1 MSLNEMKRKRAALV
15 AEARKI
21 LDRAEEEKRDL
32 SAEEKDSYDKFF
44 ADIRSLGEAIKREE
58 ELREAERAMAE
69 EERNKEGETQ
79 KETRKAAAFRN
90 FIINGDSSEYRA
102 LANDTGTA
110 GGYLH
115 APEEFI
121 AKLLK
126 GLDNRVFVRN
136 NATILPVQTSDS
148 LGAPTLDADMSDPT
162 WTTEIANVDEDLSM
176 DFGKRNLTPQQ
187 LSKLVKV
194 SMKLLR
200 TAAIS
205 PETIVADRL
214 AYRFAITQ
222 ENAYLNGDGA
232 GKPLGIFSASA
243 NGIPVSRDVSEGNTA
258 TEITADGL
266 ISVKFALKAQYRGK
280 ARWIFHRDALKSISK
295 LKDNDGQYIW
305 RPGLITTE
313 PDTLL
318 GLPIDESEYA
328 PNTFTTGKYVGALC
342 NWEYYWIAELMGME
356 IQRLNELYAA
366 TSQIGFIGR
375 GYWDGAPVLAEAF
388 ARVKLA

>member
-79 KETRKAAAFRN
+79 KETRKAVAFRN
-90 FIINGDSSEYRA
+90 FIINGDSGEYRA

-243 NGIPVSRDVSEGNTA
+243 NGIPVSRD
-258 TEITADGL
+258 L
-266 ISVKFALKAQYRGK
+266 F
-280 ARWIFHRDALKSISK
+280 
-295 LKDNDGQYIW
+295 
-305 RPGLITTE
+305 
-313 PDTLL
+313 
-318 GLPIDESEYA
+318 
-328 PNTFTTGKYVGALC
+328 
-342 NWEYYWIAELMGME
+342 
-356 IQRLNELYAA
+356 
-366 TSQIGFIGR
+366 
-375 GYWDGAPVLAEAF
+375 
-388 ARVKLA
+388 